1 MDIVNLPRSSVISA
15 GGMIFQNWS
24 KAAAQKIE
32 ILKQF
37 HPKDLAGRFVDFP
50 AGNFDIFNLQ
60 ADQSDAGM
68 DRASLSPT
76 PDHPLSFDKYVL
88 KFEKKYILQLPQ
100 IYLAIWTNTNIK
112 AYQSDAGMDRA
123 SLSPNPDHPLLLT
136 NIFCYLKKII

>member
-60 ADQSDAGM
+60 TDQSD
-68 DRASLSPT
+68 S
-76 PDHPLSFDKYVL
+76 
-88 KFEKKYILQLPQ
+88 
-100 IYLAIWTNTNIK
+100 
-112 AYQSDAGMDRA
+112 GMDRA